1 MCENYLLSPQVN
13 IKLQEIL
20 RFFELE
26 TVFVDAIVFTG
37 HNGEFEIIGD
47 HSLISESSEEL
58 NFWLHQLSLKDLTD
72 ISISEMKGFI
82 DSSKNRYDVI
92 LRISHYL
99 YIFISKERKEDSIT
113 ESEALRIKI
122 LASDVAEIMLAQYV

>member
-1 MCENYLLSPQVN
+1 MCENYILSPLAVS
-13 IKLQEIL
+13 KLQEVL
-20 RFFELE
+20 RRFELE
-26 TVFVDAIVFTG
+26 TIFVDAIVFT
-37 HNGEFEIIGD
+37 NREENFEIVGD
-47 HSLISESSEEL
+47 YSIISESSEEL
-58 NFWLHQLSLKDLTD
+58 DSWLHKLELKDLAD
-72 ISISEMKGFI
+72 INISEIKGFI